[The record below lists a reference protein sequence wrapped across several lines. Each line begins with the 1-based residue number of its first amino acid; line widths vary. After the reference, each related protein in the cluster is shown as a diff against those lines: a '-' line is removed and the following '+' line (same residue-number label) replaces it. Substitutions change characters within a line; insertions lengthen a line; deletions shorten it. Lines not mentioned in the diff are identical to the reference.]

1 LYDVHYLNTAF
12 VIICKQYSYSVHL
25 LLAFTLYLCNTS
37 MHCNICT
44 VNFVLLPFYWVNSLY
59 SLLTAQ
65 YTSLIAQCYAQL
77 LYLYNTSYS
86 YIYTPL
92 IAKITLF
99 FT

>member
-59 SLLTAQ
+59 SLLNT
-65 YTSLIAQCYAQL
+65 LVL
-77 LYLYNTSYS
+77 LLSAMLS
-86 YIYTPL
+86 CYIYTTPL
-92 IAKITLF
+92 ILTFIHLL
-99 FT
+99 